1 MYRVITYRSRKLKHS
16 TVRLY
21 EEDEVLSLSGEEPD
35 GDDLSD
41 DEPES
46 KMSFRERRA
55 QKKQLKAAQKETSKT
70 YVIDGEDVDEEDLTE
85 EERAEIKASQMI
97 NKDSFYDALEPL
109 DSGEATKVKR
119 KLSKETIL
127 IIGMIIICVVI
138 GVVMIIGVSTM
149 GGFGF

>member
-1 MYRVITYRSRKLKHS
+1 
-16 TVRLY
+16 
-21 EEDEVLSLSGEEPD
+21 
-35 GDDLSD
+35 
-41 DEPES
+41 
-46 KMSFRERRA
+46 
-55 QKKQLKAAQKETSKT
+55 
-70 YVIDGEDVDEEDLTE
+70 
-85 EERAEIKASQMI
+85 MI